1 MHIQTKIITLL
12 IAVWKYR
19 RKGPTFEILEAQL
32 CVIKKEKEQRTKERE
47 SNE

>member
-19 RKGPTFEILEAQL
+19 KKGPTFEILEAQL
-32 CVIKKEKEQRTKERE
+32 CVIKKEKEHRERK
-47 SNE
+47 